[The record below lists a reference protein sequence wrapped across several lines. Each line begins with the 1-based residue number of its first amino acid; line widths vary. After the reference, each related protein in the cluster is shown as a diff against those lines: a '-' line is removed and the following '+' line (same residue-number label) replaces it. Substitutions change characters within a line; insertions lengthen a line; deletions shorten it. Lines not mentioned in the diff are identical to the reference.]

1 MSTLCHIMVVE
12 DDTGIREALVDT
24 LVEEGHRVTAAVNG
38 VDALRQLQH
47 EARPCLI
54 LLDLMMPVM
63 TGWEFVVRLRQ
74 QPDLASIPVV
84 IVSAVAEFQRG
95 RPTFADMMLLP
106 KPVSVDEL
114 LAMVEQ
120 TCNEQRHR
128 TRNTSSTISQVAGT
142 A

>member
-12 DDTGIREALVDT
+12 DDAGIREALIDT
-24 LVEEGHRVTAAVNG
+24 LVEEGYRVTAAANG
-38 VDALRQLQH
+38 VDAFRQLQY

-84 IVSAVAEFQRG
+84 ILSAVAEFQRE
-95 RPTFADMMLLP
+95 RPGFAEMMLLP

-114 LAMVEQ
+114 LGMVER
-120 TCNEQRHR
+120 TCREQRHR
-128 TRNTSSTISQVAGT
+128 TTNTPATVSRLVGMA
-142 A
+142 